1 MICGDFFVFIDN
13 PKGSLT
19 GKNIEHSQT
28 EAEIAKLKAETVKLN
43 AKAAKCSASLSA
55 SIAACVRLA
64 RNCRNNCMR
73 PSIKLY
79 DVDSTLV
86 ARCAHLHHKMTV

>member
-43 AKAAKCSASLSA
+43 AKAAKMQRELER
-55 SIAACVRLA
+55 IYR
-64 RNCRNNCMR
+64 RMR
-73 PSIKLY
+73 TTGPELPE
-79 DVDSTLV
+79 
-86 ARCAHLHHKMTV
+86 